1 MTPRKDIITANPTG
15 QSVPFVNVPHT
26 SLAGLDFGELK
37 LIIMQKTTKVIK
49 LKKAPMW
56 LTIIK
61 DLVPSEQTTA
71 LRIKRTLANTKTCQ
85 SRGVKL
91 GFDNATAV
99 NIIFEHAKVR
109 DIRRGD
115 YHN

>member
-1 MTPRKDIITANPTG
+1 MTPKKDIITANPSG

-26 SLAGLDFGELK
+26 SLVRLNFGELK
-37 LIIMQKTTKVIK
+37 VIIMQKATKVIK

-71 LRIKRTLANTKTCQ
+71 LRLKRTLANAKTCKL
-85 SRGVKL
+85 RGV
-91 GFDNATAV
+91 
-99 NIIFEHAKVR
+99 
-109 DIRRGD
+109 
-115 YHN
+115 